1 MTIRFHRARRRR
13 GITIIETIVLM
24 TAVAAMLGL
33 CVLMLQLLM
42 RLSADS
48 RTRLDGATSL
58 DRLAR
63 QFRRDVHEAAT
74 ARQLERPAAKLAGLR
89 LEPAPRRAV
98 EYQLM
103 ENGKIARVET
113 RDENLVRREIYD
125 IPRSGSASGRS
136 RLAITEHDGKQF
148 AELRVDR
155 QASRNPSDPE
165 RPYEILALV
174 GKNASQLSDPAQQK
188 GAKP

>member
-1 MTIRFHRARRRR
+1 MTVRLHRARHPR

-42 RLSADS
+42 RLYADS
-48 RTRLDGATSL
+48 RSRLDGATAL

-63 QFRRDVHEAAT
+63 QFRRDVHEAGA
-74 ARQLERPAAKLAGLR
+74 ARLLERPAAKLAGLR
-89 LEPAPRRAV
+89 MEPGPGKAV

-113 RDENLVRREIYD
+113 RGENLVRREIYD
-125 IPRSGSASGRS
+125 IPHSSGRP
-136 RLAITEHDGKQF
+136 RLALAEHGGKRF

-155 QASRNPSDPE
+155 QTSRNRSDPE
-165 RPYEILALV
+165 RLYEILALV
-174 GKNASQLSDPAQQK
+174 GKNASLPAAGPQQK

>member
-1 MTIRFHRARRRR
+1 MTARFHRTRRTR

-48 RTRLDGATSL
+48 RARLDGATSL

-63 QFRRDVHEAAT
+63 QFRRDVHEASA
-74 ARQLERPAAKLAGLR
+74 ARPLERPAAKLAGLR
-89 LEPAPRRAV
+89 LEPGPRHAV

-113 RDENLVRREIYD
+113 RGDNLVRREFYD
-125 IPRSGSASGRS
+125 IPHSGSGRAG
-136 RLAITEHDGKQF
+136 LALTEHDGKRF
-148 AELRVDR
+148 AELWVDR
-155 QASRNPSDPE
+155 QASRKGSDPE

-174 GKNASQLSDPAQQK
+174 GKNANLLSSPVQPK

>member
-1 MTIRFHRARRRR
+1 MTARFHRTRRRR

-33 CVLMLQLLM
+33 CVVMLQLLM

-63 QFRRDVHEAAT
+63 QFRRDVHEAGA
-74 ARQLERPAAKLAGLR
+74 ARQLERPAAKLLGLR
-89 LEPAPRRAV
+89 LEPGPRHTV

-113 RDENLVRREIYD
+113 RNENLVRREIYD
-125 IPRSGSASGRS
+125 IPRSGGGRA
-136 RLAITEHDGKQF
+136 RLVLTERDGKRF
-148 AELRVDR
+148 AGLRVDR

-174 GKNASQLSDPAQQK
+174 GKNASQLSAPAQQK

>member
-1 MTIRFHRARRRR
+1 MAMTARFHRGRPPR

-33 CVLMLQLLM
+33 CVLLLQLLM
-42 RLSADS
+42 RLNAES
-48 RTRLDGATSL
+48 RARLDGATAL

-63 QFRRDVHEAAT
+63 QFRRDVHEAGT
-74 ARQLERPAAKLAGLR
+74 ARLLERPAARLAGLR
-89 LEPAPRRAV
+89 LEPGPRQAV
-98 EYQLM
+98 EYQVM
-103 ENGKIARVET
+103 ENGKIARIET
-113 RDENLVRREIYD
+113 RGENLVRREVYEV
-125 IPRSGSASGRS
+125 PRSGSRRARLELTERDGR
-136 RLAITEHDGKQF
+136 RF

-155 QASRNPSDPE
+155 QASRNRSDPE

-174 GKNASQLSDPAQQK
+174 GKNASLLTAPAPEK

>member
-1 MTIRFHRARRRR
+1 MTARFYRARRRR

-42 RLSADS
+42 RLNADS
-48 RTRLDGATSL
+48 RARLDRATAL

-63 QFRRDVHEAAT
+63 QFRRDVHEAGA
-74 ARQLERPAAKLAGLR
+74 ARQLEPPAAKVAGLR
-89 LEPAPRRAV
+89 LEPGPSHAV

-103 ENGKIARVET
+103 KNGKIARVET
-113 RDENLVRREIYD
+113 RGENLVRREIYD
-125 IPRSGSASGRS
+125 IPQRDSGRP
-136 RLAITEHDGKQF
+136 RLKLTEHHGKRF
-148 AELRVDR
+148 AELQIDR
-155 QASRNPSDPE
+155 QASRNRSDAE

-174 GKNASQLSDPAQQK
+174 GKNANVLSEPAQPE

>member
-1 MTIRFHRARRRR
+1 MTARFHRTRRPR

-42 RLSADS
+42 RLSVDS
-48 RTRLDGATSL
+48 RARLDGATSL

-63 QFRRDVHEAAT
+63 QFRRDVHEAGA

-89 LEPAPRRAV
+89 LEPGSRHAV

-125 IPRSGSASGRS
+125 IPHGGSGRA
-136 RLAITEHDGKQF
+136 RLALTEHDGKRF

-155 QASRNPSDPE
+155 QASRKGSDPE

-174 GKNASQLSDPAQQK
+174 GKNASKLTAPAERQ

>member
-1 MTIRFHRARRRR
+1 MTARLHRARRPR

-42 RLSADS
+42 RLSVDS
-48 RTRLDGATSL
+48 RARLDGATSL
-58 DRLAR
+58 ERLAR
-63 QFRRDVHEAAT
+63 QFRRDVHEAGA

-89 LEPAPRRAV
+89 LEPGPRHAV

-113 RDENLVRREIYD
+113 QGDSPVRREVYD
-125 IPRSGSASGRS
+125 IRHSGSGRA
-136 RLAITEHDGKQF
+136 RLALTERDGKRF

-155 QASRNPSDPE
+155 QTSRKGSDPE

-174 GKNASQLSDPAQQK
+174 GKNASGLSDPAQRK

>member
-1 MTIRFHRARRRR
+1 MTARFHRARRRR

-42 RLSADS
+42 RLSVDS
-48 RTRLDGATSL
+48 RARLDGATSL

-63 QFRRDVHEAAT
+63 QFRRDVHEAGA

-89 LEPAPRRAV
+89 LEPGPRHAV

-125 IPRSGSASGRS
+125 IPHGGSGRA
-136 RLAITEHDGKQF
+136 RLALTEHDGKRF

-155 QASRNPSDPE
+155 QASRKGSDPE

-174 GKNASQLSDPAQQK
+174 GKNASQLSAPAQRK

>member
-1 MTIRFHRARRRR
+1 MTARFLRTRRPR

-33 CVLMLQLLM
+33 CVLLLQLLM
-42 RLSADS
+42 KLNADS
-48 RTRLDGATSL
+48 RARLDGATAL

-63 QFRRDVHEAAT
+63 QFRHDVHEAGA
-74 ARQLERPAAKLAGLR
+74 ARLLERPADRLAGLR
-89 LEPAPRRAV
+89 LEPGPRQAV

-113 RDENLVRREIYD
+113 RGENLARREVYE
-125 IPRSGSASGRS
+125 IPRSGSGRA
-136 RLAITEHDGKQF
+136 RLQLTEHDGRRF

-155 QASRNPSDPE
+155 QSSRNRSDPE
-165 RPYEILALV
+165 RPYVILALV
-174 GKNASQLSDPAQQK
+174 GKNASLLSAPAPQK
-188 GAKP
+188 GERP

>member
-1 MTIRFHRARRRR
+1 MTARFPRSRRPH

-24 TAVAAMLGL
+24 TAVAAMIGL
-33 CVLMLQLLM
+33 CVLLLQILM
-42 RLSADS
+42 KLNAES
-48 RTRLDGATSL
+48 RARLDGATAL

-63 QFRRDVHEAAT
+63 QFRRDVHEAGG
-74 ARQLERPAAKLAGLR
+74 ARLLERPAAKLAGLR
-89 LEPAPRRAV
+89 LEPGPKQVV

-113 RDENLVRREIYD
+113 RGENLVRREVYE
-125 IPRSGSASGRS
+125 IPRSSHGRA
-136 RLAITEHDGKQF
+136 RLELTEHDGKRF

-155 QASRNPSDPE
+155 QASRSPTDPE

-174 GKNASQLSDPAQQK
+174 GKNASVLSDSTPRK